1 MQFIMASQKLL
12 MDLSSVAAHL
22 AALCLA
28 RGCCIQTWC
37 FDQVVQRSRVG
48 RVNPCLV
55 AVKPTMFVLV
65 PHDSTGVFPKK
76 YANQWWIPAAS
87 VGYHLCGTDDDS
99 VISWP
104 ISTISVS
111 SRLVPCHGR

>member
-37 FDQVVQRSRVG
+37 FDQVVQRSRVRPG
-48 RVNPCLV
+48 QS
-55 AVKPTMFVLV
+55 MF
-65 PHDSTGVFPKK
+65 
-76 YANQWWIPAAS
+76 
-87 VGYHLCGTDDDS
+87 
-99 VISWP
+99 
-104 ISTISVS
+104 S
-111 SRLVPCHGR
+111 SREAYDVCVGST